1 MHQNCGRKAICSESE
16 GDDVNDPMKD
26 SIVRGR
32 LLQLLCNRRAEGPL
46 LFGAGEDAIAP
57 PGGIDDRAWLHALA
71 ELADHNLVRW
81 EPQATD
87 SGAMLGHAEI
97 TASGVDVCEGRATP
111 QIMIRF
117 S

>member
-1 MHQNCGRKAICSESE
+1 
-16 GDDVNDPMKD
+16 MKD

-32 LLQLLCNRRAEGPL
+32 LLRLLCDRRAEGPL
-46 LFGAGEDAIAP
+46 LFGAAEGAIAP

-81 EPQATD
+81 EPQANKT
-87 SGAMLGHAEI
+87 GAMLGHAEI
-97 TASGVDVCEGRATP
+97 TATGVHVCEGRVTP
-111 QIMIRF
+111 KIMVRF

>member
-1 MHQNCGRKAICSESE
+1 VCGKLFVAEVKR
-16 GDDVNDPMKD
+16 DDVNEPMKD

-32 LLQLLCNRRAEGPL
+32 LLRLLCDRRAEGPL
-46 LFGAGEDAIAP
+46 AFGAGEGAIAP

-81 EPQATD
+81 EPQPSDT
-87 SGAMLGHAEI
+87 GAMLGHAEI

-111 QIMIRF
+111 QITLRF